1 MTATRTATRTHARRA
16 RGAVLWLC
24 ALAFLLL
31 GRRAG
36 AEDRVLAVF
45 LPGVHFASLE
55 QRLELGNELVTHLSA
70 KLGERYRLTPR
81 VYSSA
86 DAMEA
91 DAGRI
96 ALALVEAPYVAAR
109 LSALLPVSVAT
120 AASGEQTRLVVMASP
135 AVRLPTEL
143 RRVGLAFASPLE
155 APQALLDNLL
165 FEGELSIP
173 REVWQPTRD
182 VASALSLASLHKA
195 EAVLQYE
202 DDLAAGRQA
211 QLRPLY
217 LSERL
222 PRPTLVMMDRRAD
235 AAEVQ
240 RVREALAQFKGQV
253 QPTLRAFRATNDE
266 PYQALRGR
274 MEKRQRRGP
283 ILVELHDEQGGSLP
297 WPKATATSLVPLR
310 AYAPE

>member
-1 MTATRTATRTHARRA
+1 VR
-16 RGAVLWLC
+16 AVLLGLC
-24 ALAFLLL
+24 ALVCGLL
-31 GRRAG
+31 GRRAA

-45 LPGVHFASLE
+45 LPGVHFGSLE
-55 QRLELGNELVTHLSA
+55 QRLELGNELATHLFN

-109 LSALLPVSVAT
+109 LTALLPLSVAT
-120 AASGEQTRLVVMASP
+120 AGPSAAETRLVIMAAPS
-135 AVRLPTEL
+135 VRLPTEL

-155 APQALLDNLL
+155 APQALLDNLI
-165 FEGELSIP
+165 FEGELGIP

-195 EAVLQYE
+195 EAVLMYE
-202 DDLAAGRQA
+202 DDLAAARQA
-211 QLRPLY
+211 SLRPLY
-217 LSERL
+217 TSDRL

-235 AAEVQ
+235 AAEAQ

-253 QPTLRAFRATNDE
+253 QPTLRAFRATSDE
-266 PYQALRGR
+266 PYQALRAR
-274 MEKRQRRGP
+274 MEKRPRRTP
-283 ILVELHDEQGGSLP
+283 LLVELHDEQAGSLP
-297 WPKATATSLVPLR
+297 RPRATSTSLVPLR